1 MWQRGVKVAS
11 SLPHVDP
18 NQYLPKFAKEH
29 INEFVSSSTS
39 SSYKSSW
46 KKIAQIVRSK
56 KPFMASM
63 IVYGV
68 HQCCGMDKF
77 KCCQMLLDLVQS
89 DEVRKRI
96 VNTPYGRKG
105 YTPLH
110 RACYSGSER
119 MLKFIICCGADVNV
133 VSPEGETLLQVLQ
146 QGLDQQEK
154 DSQYTLAKILSYGPR
169 SQFYKVCM
177 PNGETNEFSSTLI
190 DHQRKWVRKGYVYV
204 HTPARKG
211 DFIFIKERFH
221 KCKEFIRGKQA
232 FDEKQKNTKKKKRLL
247 LKSHA
252 VRIVQRWWRG
262 HHGKELSSAPRRR
275 RFTWEKFL
283 EGEPICVD
291 VDRDGAKV
299 FLLQLIQKGRMNH
312 IRQVLD
318 TLAKMR
324 KATVY
329 HQLLKEDEDVRGC
342 AMDDCPMLLKLK

>member
-11 SLPHVDP
+11 SPSYVDP
-18 NQYLPKFAKEH
+18 NQYLPKFAKERM
-29 INEFVSSSTS
+29 NDFLSAASF
-39 SSYKSSW
+39 KSSW
-46 KKIAQIVRSK
+46 KKITQIVRSK

-68 HQCCGMDKF
+68 HQCCGHDKF
-77 KCCQMLLDLVQS
+77 KCCQMLLDLIQS

-110 RACYSGSER
+110 RACYNGSER
-119 MLKFIICCGADVNV
+119 MLKFMICCGADVNV

-154 DSQYTLAKILSYGPR
+154 DAQYTLAKILSYSPR

-177 PNGETNEFSSTLI
+177 PNGETNEFSSTLV
-190 DHQRKWVRKGYVYV
+190 DHRKWVKKGYVYV
-204 HTPARKG
+204 HTPARKD
-211 DFIFIKERFH
+211 DFIFIKERFRN
-221 KCKEFIRGKQA
+221 CKKYIRGKQA

-262 HHGKELSSAPRRR
+262 HRGKKREESSVQRRR

-312 IRQVLD
+312 IHQVLD
-318 TLAKMR
+318 TLATMK
-324 KATVY
+324 KETVY
-329 HQLLKEDEDVRGC
+329 HQLLNEDEDIRGY
-342 AMDDCPMLLKLK
+342 AMDDCPTLLKLK